1 MKIPIVI
8 LFLCLLT
15 TINAIG
21 QDIFEDYPSL
31 QSARVGFVVSDLAN
45 DTMVCSL
52 RGEELFSPASNTK
65 LFTTALALENLPA
78 SFHWETPVSL
88 YGKLRNNGTFIG
100 IMVIKS
106 SGDPGFTSFA
116 SKTRV
121 NPASSVFKLFDTCN
135 IHTFKGDIWIDETVS
150 YKTHTPADWLFDDLS
165 KPWGAGIYALNFN
178 DNVRYSVG
186 ENDARMI
193 WDTVGVHE
201 FTAVADIDP
210 GCTLLDYLFD
220 TINKSDIRFISKLPD
235 VDFSMPLASDTV
247 FSPLLPE
254 IVKEINTESRN
265 MWAEALL
272 LESATP
278 NDSTRNLA
286 QSADSLSSFWRKKL
300 KRKRI
305 YFHDGSGLSPYNA
318 VSPATIVSLLTYV
331 SESEHASQF
340 INSLPPPGS
349 GTLDDMEISL
359 PDGFSLRMKSG
370 SFTRVRCYSG
380 YIIDRNQIPVF
391 AFSLMVNDFEGT
403 HTDMKSSIAKFL
415 ETYFTSSRLL

>member
-8 LFLCLLT
+8 LFVCLMIS
-15 TINAIG
+15 INAIG

-31 QSARVGFVVSDLAN
+31 QSARAGFVVFDLDK
-45 DTMVCSL
+45 DTTLCNF
-52 RGEELFSPASNTK
+52 RGKELFSPASNTK
-65 LFTTALALENLPA
+65 LFTTAMALENMPMG
-78 SFHWETPVSL
+78 FRWETPVSL

-121 NPASSVFKLFDTCN
+121 NPASAVIKLFDTCG
-135 IHTFKGDIWIDETVS
+135 IHTFKGDIWIDEAVH
-150 YKTHTPADWLFDDLS
+150 YAAHTPGDWLFDDLS
-165 KPWGAGIYALNFN
+165 KPWGAGVYALNFN
-178 DNVRYSVG
+178 DNVQYFMDDR
-186 ENDARMI
+186 DARMI

-201 FTAVADIDP
+201 FTAVADTDP
-210 GCTLLDYLFD
+210 GCTLLNYLFD
-220 TINKSDIRFISKLPD
+220 TLNKSDIRYISKLPD
-235 VDFSMPLASDTV
+235 VDFSLPLASDTV
-247 FSPLLPE
+247 FSPHLPE
-254 IVKEINTESRN
+254 IIKEINTESRN

-272 LESATP
+272 LESATQK
-278 NDSTRNLA
+278 DSTRNLA
-286 QSADSLSSFWRKKL
+286 QSADSLSSFWRKRL
-300 KRKRI
+300 NRKRI

-318 VSPATIVSLLTYV
+318 VSPETIVSLLCYV
-331 SESEHASQF
+331 SESENASQF
-340 INSLPPPGS
+340 INSLPAPGT

-359 PDGFSLRMKSG
+359 PDGFSIRMKSG

-380 YIIDRNQIPVF
+380 YIIDREQNPVF

-403 HTDMKSSIAKFL
+403 HKDMKMTIAKFL